1 MNIAE
6 FTIKNTVL
14 SVIVILLMLLGGW
27 SAYQNMAR
35 FEDPEFTIRQ
45 ALVITSYSGA
55 SPHEVALE
63 ITEPLEK
70 AIQQM
75 AEVDTIESVSTAGKS
90 EITVEIK
97 YDASPTKAD
106 LQLIWNKL
114 RNKVGDAALALPPGA
129 GTPYVADD
137 FGDVFGLL
145 YFITGDGYSPA
156 ELKRYAKSLQG
167 SLLQVEGV
175 ARVTLEG
182 LRKEAIF
189 VEISRQNAASLG
201 LSISNVYNTLAQQNA
216 VVTSGDVKIGD
227 QRVVI
232 DPTGSIDS
240 VEAIQNLLVSADRE
254 GKVIFLKDIARVW
267 RGYQEPAEKLYRFN
281 GKPAIALGISGVLGG
296 NIVKIGQA
304 IDKKIADSESL
315 RPLGIELQEFY
326 HQGNIVDASVK
337 TFVVNVIAALVIVIL
352 TLLIFMGL
360 KSAMVIGGIL
370 LMTIF
375 ATLATMQIVDIP
387 MHRISLG
394 ALIIALGMMVDNAI
408 VVTEGIL
415 VGVQNGVKKLD
426 IASRIVKRAIWPLLG
441 GTLVGIVAFAPIGF
455 APGSTAEYTGHLFWV
470 ILISL
475 LYSWVFAVTLTP
487 LFCFWLFKEADVSST
502 INKKPPSTA
511 IQKYKGFLRF
521 ALHRRFSVVAS
532 IVAIF
537 VVSIWGF
544 QFVKSGFFPAST
556 TPLFVVDYWLPQG
569 TDITKTEQDI
579 AKLEKFVADLDGV
592 NAVQTSIGAGA
603 PRFMLVYSPES
614 KNSAYGQLLVR
625 TDDYKA
631 IGMMMPEIQTY
642 IENAFPQAQ
651 GKVWRFVLGPGGG
664 SKIEAEFTGP
674 DPKVLHKLAN
684 QAKAIM
690 VADGGALSIKDN
702 WRQAVSVIEPVYA
715 KNAGQRAGVSREDLA
730 LALQTNF
737 SGRSVGAYRENDELI
752 PIISRAPEH
761 ERLDIDNIRN
771 IQVLSSVT
779 GRAVPIGQVTDGF
792 RTLWRDG
799 LVRREDRSWKIKAQ
813 SDPYP
818 NELPADLFARVRPSI
833 EAINLPEGYQLEWG
847 GEYGDSKESN
857 ENLASTIPLGLLAM
871 VIIVFILF
879 GSVRQPVVI
888 WLVVPLA
895 IIGVVIGLLSTGTPM
910 EFMAILGLLSLSG
923 LLIKNAIVLVDQTDL
938 EISEGKARFDAVVEA
953 AASRVRPVMMGALTT
968 VLGVIPLFF
977 DAFFKSMSVVLV
989 FGLTFATLL
998 TLVIIPVLYAIFFN
1012 IKSNEVEGAGNNA

>member
-14 SVIVILLMLLGGW
+14 SVIVILLTLVGGW
-27 SAYQNMAR
+27 QAYQDMAR

-45 ALVITSYSGA
+45 ALIITGYPGA
-55 SPHEVALE
+55 SPKEVALE

-75 AEVDTIESVSTAGKS
+75 AEVDTIESVSTTGKS

-97 YDASPTKAD
+97 YESSPTKAD
-106 LQLIWNKL
+106 LQLIWTKL
-114 RNKVGDAALALPPGA
+114 RNKVNDAALALPPGA

-156 ELKRYAKSLQG
+156 ELKRYAKSLQN
-167 SLLQVEGV
+167 SILQVEGV
-175 ARVTLEG
+175 ARVTLDG
-182 LRKEAIF
+182 LKKEAIF
-189 VEISRQNAASLG
+189 VEISRQESAALG
-201 LSISNVYNTLAQQNA
+201 LSISNIYSVLAQQNA
-216 VVTSGDVKIGD
+216 VVASGNVKIGD
-227 QRVVI
+227 ERLVI
-232 DPTGSIDS
+232 DPTGAIDS
-240 VEAIQNLLVSADRE
+240 VEAIQNLLISANAE

-267 RGYQEPAEKLYRFN
+267 RGYQEPVEKMYRFN
-281 GKPAIALGISGVLGG
+281 GEPAIAVGVSGVLGG
-296 NIVKIGQA
+296 NIVKISEAVDQ
-304 IDKKIADSESL
+304 KIVDSESL
-315 RPLGIELQEFY
+315 RPLGIELHEFY
-326 HQGNIVDASVK
+326 HQGKIVNESVQA
-337 TFVVNVIAALVIVIL
+337 FVVNVIAALAIVIV

-360 KSAMVIGGIL
+360 KSAIVIGAIL
-370 LMTIF
+370 VMTIF
-375 ATLATMQIVDIP
+375 ATLATMQLVDIP

-415 VGVQNGVKKLD
+415 VGVQNGIKKIE
-426 IASRIVKRAIWPLLG
+426 IANRIVKRSIWPLLG
-441 GTLVGIVAFAPIGF
+441 GTLVGIIAFAPIGF

-475 LYSWVFAVTLTP
+475 MYSWVFAITLTP
-487 LFCFWLFKEADVSST
+487 LFCYWLFKEASD
-502 INKKPPSTA
+502 KAATA
-511 IQKYKGFLRF
+511 EQKESGFIKNYKHILRF
-521 ALHRRFSVVAS
+521 ALRQRIIVVAC
-532 IVAIF
+532 VVGIF
-537 VVSIWGF
+537 ATSVWGF

-569 TDITKTEQDI
+569 TDISKTDRDI
-579 AKLEKFVADLDGV
+579 AQLETFVTGLEGV
-592 NAVQTSIGAGA
+592 TSVQTSIGAGA
-603 PRFMLVYSPES
+603 PRFMLVYAPES
-614 KNSAYGQLLVR
+614 TNSAYGQLLVS
-625 TDDYKA
+625 TEDYH
-631 IGMMMPEIQTY
+631 IIDGLMPTIQQH
-642 IENAFPQAQ
+642 IENTFPQAQ

-664 SKIEAEFTGP
+664 SKIEAEFSGP
-674 DPKVLHKLAN
+674 DPKVLHDLAN

-702 WRQAVSVIEPVYA
+702 WRQSVSVIEPVYA
-715 KNAGQRAGVSREDLA
+715 KSAGQRAGISREDLA

-737 SGRSVGAYRENDELI
+737 SGRSVGAYREDDELI
-752 PIISRAPEH
+752 PIIARAPEH
-761 ERLDIDNIRN
+761 ERLDIADINN

-779 GRAVPIGQVTDGF
+779 GKAVPIGQVTDGF
-792 RTLWRDG
+792 RTIWRDG
-799 LVRREDRSWKIKAQ
+799 LVRREDRFWKIKAQ

-818 NELPADLFARVRPSI
+818 GELPADLFERIRGQI
-833 EAINLPEGYQLEWG
+833 EAIELPDGYSMEWG
-847 GEYGDSKESN
+847 GEYGNSKESN

-871 VIIVFILF
+871 VLIVFILF
-879 GSVRQPVVI
+879 GTVRQPVVI

-895 IIGVVIGLLSTGTPM
+895 ITGVVVGLLSTGTPM

-938 EISEGKARFDAVVEA
+938 EINEGKARFDAVVDA

-968 VLGVIPLFF
+968 VLGVIPLFL

-998 TLVIIPVLYAIFFN
+998 TLVIVPVLYAMFFN
-1012 IKSNEVEGAGNNA
+1012 IKPTEVAGAKDNA